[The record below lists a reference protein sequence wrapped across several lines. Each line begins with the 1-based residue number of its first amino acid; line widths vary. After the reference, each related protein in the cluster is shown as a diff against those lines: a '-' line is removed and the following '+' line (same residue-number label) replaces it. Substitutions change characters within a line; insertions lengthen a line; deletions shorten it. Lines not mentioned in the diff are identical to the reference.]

1 MSNTLYCAPHT
12 SLNFLIFFPCL
23 HNNVYDKVRYCIVS
37 KALRTTVVFL
47 QQARN
52 VFSLKPISS
61 LKETAIPGARCSF
74 GNYRTLCRRRPRL
87 GIWRKGEDTGLPT
100 RGQRAGRL
108 SPLARSR
115 SVTVTSYTS
124 FRQSDI
130 AILSPLFAHFYFVC
144 SEIHNFVLNAV
155 TTLGKKTVS
164 LYNYDCVTVQ
174 TGI

>member
-23 HNNVYDKVRYCIVS
+23 HNNVYDKVRYC
-37 KALRTTVVFL
+37 TTYYCSFL

-87 GIWRKGEDTGLPT
+87 GIWRKGEDTGLPA

-174 TGI
+174 TEI